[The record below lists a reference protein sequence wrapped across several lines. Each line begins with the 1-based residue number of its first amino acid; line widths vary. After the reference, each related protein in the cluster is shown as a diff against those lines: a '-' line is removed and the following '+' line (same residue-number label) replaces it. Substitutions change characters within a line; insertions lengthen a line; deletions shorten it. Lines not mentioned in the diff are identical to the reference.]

1 MSLPH
6 PIVRTSQKL
15 VVVALLSIGSACRS
29 DPVFMEMSDST
40 YVKTMAAL
48 RRLPLGIDSVSR
60 ARQRDAVLQSFGVTA
75 KDLEAIAVRLAEDPA
90 RAAIVFRAIEN
101 SAVGSPPK

>member
-1 MSLPH
+1 MSSSR
-6 PIVRTSQKL
+6 PIVRVSARL
-15 VVVALLSIGSACRS
+15 VAVALLSIGSGCRG
-29 DPVFMEMSDST
+29 DPVFREMSDST

-48 RRLPLGIDSVSR
+48 RRLPLSIDSVSR

-90 RAAIVFRAIEN
+90 RAANVFRAIEN
-101 SAVGSPPK
+101 STVGLPSK